1 MKYFRAAIKKYTDF
15 GGRASVREYWMFVL
29 MNVIFATG
37 FTLLDSL
44 FKTHS
49 SNNSPGFFTGLY
61 ELVVLLPSLAIAVR
75 RLHDTNKSGG
85 WFFISLI
92 PLVGFFWLIFLLV
105 EEGATTENRFGP
117 LPKKID

>member
-1 MKYFRAAIKKYTDF
+1 MKYFSAAIKKYTDF

-44 FKTHS
+44 FKTHA
-49 SNNSPGFFTGLY
+49 SNNSPGFFTRLY

-105 EEGATTENRFGP
+105 EEGATAENRFGP